1 MKRLFIPIIGTMSAG
16 KSTFLKA
23 FLGIDVL
30 ETGVTRTTKF
40 VCLIKN
46 SSQTSFYHVIPNNNQ
61 NDLVFVKDGNEL
73 RDKEQIAKK
82 IKEINNTLKSSS
94 KNDFF
99 YMLETPIKNI
109 KNNQLLEN
117 CYFMDIPGLNENK
130 TTYIEDIFS
139 IIKLKD
145 ILFEIFVFDSNNIGS
160 DKVLDIFEELEKKNC
175 LKKENNL
182 YILNKIDICTN
193 TGEENIIDYFIYYFY
208 KNFEKEE
215 KKIKINFSKNHFV
228 PMNSLLYDAEIKY
241 NEDFYSMLAVEL
253 FYYLKEVNHHEYD
266 SFFKYI
272 EKRLEGIIQQN
283 NINTN
288 DLENQ
293 SKNIIN
299 NSGEKS
305 IVQEAIKKLED
316 IKSKTRNKEYL
327 LGIKLDRTK
336 PKNVMAKL
344 YYIHKSKIYS
354 NYIHSKSYEDL
365 EEIIKTIN
373 INDLPSPPSVFSAI
387 KANNPNNED
396 ILEEMNNFLRE
407 NLKNQFEELPYLI
420 ESLHPVSFHPLFL
433 DF

>member
-1 MKRLFIPIIGTMSAG
+1 MKRLFIPIIRTMSAG

-160 DKVLDIFEELEKKNC
+160 DKVL
-175 LKKENNL
+175 
-182 YILNKIDICTN
+182 
-193 TGEENIIDYFIYYFY
+193 IY
-208 KNFEKEE
+208 
-215 KKIKINFSKNHFV
+215 
-228 PMNSLLYDAEIKY
+228 L
-241 NEDFYSMLAVEL
+241 
-253 FYYLKEVNHHEYD
+253 
-266 SFFKYI
+266 
-272 EKRLEGIIQQN
+272 
-283 NINTN
+283 
-288 DLENQ
+288 
-293 SKNIIN
+293 
-299 NSGEKS
+299 
-305 IVQEAIKKLED
+305 
-316 IKSKTRNKEYL
+316 RN
-327 LGIKLDRTK
+327 
-336 PKNVMAKL
+336 
-344 YYIHKSKIYS
+344 
-354 NYIHSKSYEDL
+354 
-365 EEIIKTIN
+365 
-373 INDLPSPPSVFSAI
+373 
-387 KANNPNNED
+387 
-396 ILEEMNNFLRE
+396 
-407 NLKNQFEELPYLI
+407 
-420 ESLHPVSFHPLFL
+420 
-433 DF
+433 